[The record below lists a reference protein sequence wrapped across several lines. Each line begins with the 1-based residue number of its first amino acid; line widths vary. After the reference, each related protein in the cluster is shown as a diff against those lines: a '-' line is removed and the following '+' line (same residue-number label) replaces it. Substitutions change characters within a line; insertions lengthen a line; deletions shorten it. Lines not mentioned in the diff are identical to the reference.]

1 MGSFDSLLQLDAIE
15 FECGRLA
22 QFPPRDAL
30 CRRERHCSPV
40 TGSIRP
46 PVKKGENTGFVYR
59 GWSVR
64 RAP

>member
-1 MGSFDSLLQLDAIE
+1 
-15 FECGRLA
+15 
-22 QFPPRDAL
+22 L